1 MDIYSS
7 FVQECKDA
15 FENGWD
21 TLLWRRA
28 GGHSPSCIVD
38 GFVYNYT
45 KRRNLQTHLFTRM
58 MLANT
63 LVYKEKFQTTF
74 FTRFK

>member
-1 MDIYSS
+1 MRLRTAGTRS
-7 FVQECKDA
+7 C
-15 FENGWD
+15 GG
-21 TLLWRRA
+21 RA
-28 GGHSPSCIVD
+28 GGRSLSWIVD

>member
-1 MDIYSS
+1 MHLRMDGTHSCGGI
-7 FVQECKDA
+7 
-15 FENGWD
+15 
-21 TLLWRRA
+21 A